1 MLIRW
6 SSIVI
11 TLVRGLGVF
20 SDMAAAV
27 CSVLVASSHLQFSQI
42 RSRGPYSIVRKIPY
56 VIADGCQRG
65 QVMPRGSRNITN
77 LKTWYKHLTFLRMS
91 AITRSSGDYEPHRH

>member
-20 SDMAAAV
+20 SD

-77 LKTWYKHLTFLRMS
+77 LKTWSRHLTFLRMS
-91 AITRSSGDYEPHRH
+91 GITRSSGGYEPHRH